1 VQLGWMD
8 SSVVA
13 WRARRVYYASVRES
27 SIALDLRS
35 IPSSEADPEAVTISS
50 KLLGSS
56 IRT

>member
-1 VQLGWMD
+1 MD

-13 WRARRVYYASVRES
+13 WRASRVYYASVRES